1 MRTLGLLGGM
11 GPESTVDYYNRIIAL
26 YRERKPDGSYPQFL
40 INSVDLEEGRA
51 FIERDDLA
59 GLTKFILAGI
69 DKLAKAGCDFGLM
82 AANTPHLVFDEVARE
97 APISL
102 ISIVEATC
110 AEVKKRGLKRLCLFG
125 TRYTM
130 QADFYPKVFV
140 REKIELIPPAAADQ
154 DYIHEKYFGELVP
167 GIFLPETRAGL
178 LAIVD
183 RMRDKIDIDGVL
195 LAGTEL
201 TLILREP
208 AHNGIPFIDTAA
220 IHCQA
225 AVAEMLK

>member
-1 MRTLGLLGGM
+1 MKTLGLLAGM

-40 INSVDLEEGRA
+40 INSVDLEQGRA
-51 FIERDDLA
+51 FIEQGDLA
-59 GLTKFILAGI
+59 GTTKFLLKGI
-69 DKLAKAGCDFGLM
+69 EKLAKAGCDFGLI
-82 AANTPHLVFDEVARE
+82 AANTPHLVFDEVAGQS
-97 APISL
+97 PIPL

-130 QADFYPKVFV
+130 QADFYPKVFA
-140 REKIELIPPAAADQ
+140 REKIELIPPPSADQ
-154 DYIHEKYFGELVP
+154 EYIHAKYFGELVP

-178 LAIVD
+178 LAIID
-183 RMRDKIDIDGVL
+183 RMRAKIDIDGVL

-201 TLILREP
+201 TLILRDP
-208 AHNGIPFIDTAA
+208 AHNGIPLIDTAG

-225 AVAEMLK
+225 AVSEMLK

>member
-1 MRTLGLLGGM
+1 MKALGLLAGM

-26 YRERKPDGSYPQFL
+26 YREQKPDGSYPQFV
-40 INSVDLEEGRA
+40 INSVDLETGRA
-51 FIERDDLA
+51 FIERGDFG
-59 GLTKFILAGI
+59 GLTKFLVAGI
-69 DKLAKAGCDFGLM
+69 ETLAKAGSDFGLM

-97 APISL
+97 SPIPL

-110 AEVKKRGLKRLCLFG
+110 AEVKKRGLKRLALFG

-130 QADFYPKVFV
+130 QADFYPKVFT
-140 REKIELIPPAAADQ
+140 RENIELIPPPSDNQ
-154 DYIHEKYFGELVP
+154 DYIHDKYFGELVP

-183 RMRDKIDIDGVL
+183 RMRARSTIDAVL

-208 AHNGIPFIDTAA
+208 EHNGIPFIDTAA

-225 AVAEMLK
+225 AVAEMLR

>member
-1 MRTLGLLGGM
+1 MLAGM

-26 YRERKPDGSYPQFL
+26 YRTRKPDGSYPQFL
-40 INSVDLEEGRA
+40 INSVDLEKGRG
-51 FIERDDLA
+51 FIERTDLA
-59 GLTKFILAGI
+59 GLTTFLVEGI
-69 DKLAKAGCDFGLM
+69 EKLAQAGADFGLM
-82 AANTPHLVFDEVARE
+82 AANTPHLVFDDVARQS
-97 APISL
+97 PIPL

-130 QADFYPKVFV
+130 QSDFYPKVFA
-140 REKIELIPPAAADQ
+140 RENIELIPPVLSDQ
-154 DYIHEKYFGELVP
+154 DYIHQKYFDELVP
-167 GIFLPETRAGL
+167 GKFLPETRAGL

-183 RMRDKIDIDGVL
+183 RMRATAAIDGVL

-201 TLILREP
+201 TLILRESE
-208 AHNGIPFIDTAA
+208 HDGIPLIDTAA

-225 AVAEMLK
+225 AVAEMLS